1 MTSPAPSP
9 HGRRTGRRHAH
20 LIGLLASLKVRSRLT
35 YAQLAAR
42 TAGLEGTDA
51 VPTTTLKR
59 ALDPRTVPKEH
70 VVTAF
75 VRACGAAIEE
85 ERDVLKVWRAAR
97 AEDRGILA
105 ALRAPSVSATRT
117 RADFRAALVA
127 VYEGA
132 GAPPLRVLQDRAG
145 TDEVD
150 GEVLLPLTTA
160 WRITRRE
167 GQGPVN
173 WTQCEA
179 FLRGCGIHPRRIMG
193 PWLDA
198 WKRTRTLPRAELG
211 PTAADIRRTTRV
223 RPVTITRHDAARLA
237 EGIRPVVEAIA
248 ADRARYDVTRLAAGI
263 RPVMEAIVADPVIR
277 NAPTAMAAGVQVFAD
292 ALTVMFRSAS
302 REAHRNGTTPPDWI
316 TATNL
321 ITHGIDP
328 ARPNAVVPPHTTDAH
343 GIDLI
348 TPTPDG
354 RATAFQ
360 IKSHRQRPS
369 PPPAL
374 PGAHAP
380 APSLPAT
387 VA

>member
-9 HGRRTGRRHAH
+9 HARRPGRRHTQ
-20 LIGLLASLKVRSRLT
+20 LIGLLAALKVRSRLT
-35 YAQLAAR
+35 YVQLAAR
-42 TAGLEGTDA
+42 TAGLEDADA
-51 VPTTTLKR
+51 VPATTLKR
-59 ALDPRTVPKEH
+59 ALDPRAVPKEQ

-75 VRACGAAIEE
+75 VRACGGAVEE

-127 VYEGA
+127 AYEGA

-145 TDEVD
+145 TGAVD
-150 GEVLLPLTTA
+150 GAVLLPLTTA

-179 FLRGCGIHPRRIMG
+179 FLRGCGIHHRRIKG

-211 PTAADIRRTTRV
+211 PTAADVRRATRG
-223 RPVTITRHDAARLA
+223 RPGILARHDAARLA

-248 ADRARYDVTRLAAGI
+248 ADRARYDATRLAAGI
-263 RPVMEAIVADPVIR
+263 MPVMEALVADPVVR

-292 ALTVMFRSAS
+292 AFAVMFRSAS
-302 REAHRNGTTPPDWI
+302 REAHRNGTTPPDWV

-321 ITHGIDP
+321 ISQGIDP
-328 ARPNAVVPPHTTDAH
+328 ARADVVVAPHVTDD
-343 GIDLI
+343 GIGLI
-348 TPTPDG
+348 ARTPGLRPTD
-354 RATAFQ
+354 FQ
-360 IKSHRQRPS
+360 IESRRQRPG

-374 PGAHAP
+374 PGAHTP
-380 APSLPAT
+380 EPPTPAT
-387 VA
+387 AV

>member
-9 HGRRTGRRHAH
+9 HARRTGQRHAQ
-20 LIGLLASLKVRSRLT
+20 LIDLLAALKVRSRLT
-35 YAQLAAR
+35 YAQMAAR
-42 TAGLEGTDA
+42 TAGLEDTDA

-59 ALDPRTVPKEH
+59 ALDPHAVPKEY

-127 VYEGA
+127 AYERA

-150 GEVLLPLTTA
+150 GDVLLPRTTA

-167 GQGPVN
+167 GQGPVS

-179 FLRGCGIHPRRIMG
+179 FLRGCGIHPRHMG

-211 PTAADIRRTTRV
+211 PTAADVRRTARV
-223 RPVTITRHDAARLA
+223 RPVIITRDDAARLA

-248 ADRARYDVTRLAAGI
+248 
-263 RPVMEAIVADPVIR
+263 ADPVIR

-292 ALTVMFRSAS
+292 ALAVMVRSAS

-321 ITHGIDP
+321 ITHGVDP
-328 ARPNAVVPPHTTDAH
+328 ARSDAVVTPHATDAH
-343 GIDLI
+343 GIGLI
-348 TPTPDG
+348 TSTPDSH
-354 RATAFQ
+354 ATAFQ

-374 PGAHAP
+374 SGAHAP
-380 APSLPAT
+380 DPSLPAT
-387 VA
+387 VV

>member
-1 MTSPAPSP
+1 MTE
-9 HGRRTGRRHAH
+9 
-20 LIGLLASLKVRSRLT
+20 LKHRSRLT

-42 TAGLEGTDA
+42 AAGLEDTDA
-51 VPTTTLKR
+51 VAVSTLKR
-59 ALDPRTVPKEH
+59 AVDPRTVPKEH

-75 VRACGAAIEE
+75 VRACGAAIEDE
-85 ERDVLKVWRAAR
+85 HDVLKVWRAAR

-127 VYEGA
+127 AYERA
-132 GAPPLRVLQDRAG
+132 GAPPLRVLQHRAG
-145 TDEVD
+145 TDEAD
-150 GEVLLPLTTA
+150 GALLLPLTTA

-167 GQGPVN
+167 GQGPAN

-179 FLRGCGIHPRRIMG
+179 FLRGCGIHPRRMG
-193 PWLDA
+193 PWQDA
-198 WKRTRTLPRAELG
+198 WTRTRTLSRAELG
-211 PTAADIRRTTRV
+211 PTAADVRRTTRGG
-223 RPVTITRHDAARLA
+223 PDTLTRHDAARLA
-237 EGIRPVVEAIA
+237 AGIRPVMEAIA

-263 RPVMEAIVADPVIR
+263 RPVVEAIAADRGIR
-277 NAPTAMAAGVQVFAD
+277 NAPTTLAAGVQVLAE
-292 ALTVMFRSAS
+292 ALTVMSRSAS

-321 ITHGIDP
+321 ITHGVDP
-328 ARPNAVVPPHTTDAH
+328 ARLDAVVVTPHVNDDH

-348 TPTPDG
+348 TRTPDG

-360 IKSHRQRPS
+360 IKSHQQRPG

-374 PGAHAP
+374 PGAHVP
-380 APSLPAT
+380 EPPPPAT
-387 VA
+387 AA

>member
-1 MTSPAPSP
+1 MSSPAPSP
-9 HGRRTGRRHAH
+9 HARRTGRRHAQ
-20 LIGLLASLKVRSRLT
+20 LIGLLAALKVRSRLT

-42 TAGLEGTDA
+42 TAELEDTDV
-51 VPTTTLKR
+51 VPLTTLKR

-75 VRACGAAIEE
+75 VRACGATIEE
-85 ERDVLKVWRAAR
+85 EGDVLKVWRAAR

-105 ALRAPSVSATRT
+105 TLRAPSVSATRT

-127 VYEGA
+127 AYERA

-150 GEVLLPLTTA
+150 GDVLLPLTTA

-179 FLRGCGIHPRRIMG
+179 FLRGCGIHPRRMG

-198 WKRTRTLPRAELG
+198 WKRTRTLPRAKLG
-211 PTAADIRRTTRV
+211 PTAADVRRTTRV
-223 RPVTITRHDAARLA
+223 RPVIITSDDAARLA

-248 ADRARYDVTRLAAGI
+248 ADRARYDLTKL
-263 RPVMEAIVADPVIR
+263 
-277 NAPTAMAAGVQVFAD
+277 AAGVQAFAD
-292 ALTVMFRSAS
+292 ALAIMVRSAS

-316 TATNL
+316 AATNL

-328 ARPNAVVPPHTTDAH
+328 ARSEAVVTPHATDAL

-348 TPTPDG
+348 TRTPDG
-354 RATAFQ
+354 RATALQ
-360 IKSHRQRPS
+360 VKSHRQRPGL
-369 PPPAL
+369 PPAL
-374 PGAHAP
+374 SGARAP
-380 APSLPAT
+380 DPSPPAT